1 MKILFMIVLS
11 ALNVYSQQRL
21 DQYID
26 YGQNNNADVQ
36 EAYDQWQG
44 AMEDV
49 SVVKKL
55 PNPSISAGYFLE
67 NVETA
72 VGPQEFKIGIMQ
84 KFPMFGKLSSVSR
97 ARSAQAEALKESY
110 LQIRANV
117 SAKIKSLYYDIYY
130 LEQAIDITR
139 QNVQLLENWEKV
151 IQIKYKTAQ
160 AGHPDVINTQI
171 ELMKLQNVLES
182 LKARKQPFLQSFRA
196 VLNDNTL
203 ENVEIPDTLVVE
215 WMDESRGSLLQKI
228 QKHNHTLLASEY
240 SVSSR
245 EDLLKRAKL
254 NYLPDVGIGLDYIG
268 TGEKEMGGV
277 PVTDSGKDPL
287 VFKVSLELPIWFG
300 KNAKHVSAARYRKTA
315 AESQLVSKQNS
326 IYVDVESVLYKMD
339 DARRKIDLYGNE
351 MIPKSME
358 SLGAS
363 EKAYISDK
371 ADLITLIDAQRRLLQ
386 FKLEYESAVVNYLQQ
401 KALLESYIGLEEGE

>member
-1 MKILFMIVLS
+1 MAGCNGRCFCS
-11 ALNVYSQQRL
+11 
-21 DQYID
+21 
-26 YGQNNNADVQ
+26 
-36 EAYDQWQG
+36 
-44 AMEDV
+44 
-49 SVVKKL
+49 KKL

-196 VLNDNTL
+196 VLNDIL
-203 ENVEIPDTLVVE
+203 
-215 WMDESRGSLLQKI
+215 WKCR
-228 QKHNHTLLASEY
+228 
-240 SVSSR
+240 
-245 EDLLKRAKL
+245 
-254 NYLPDVGIGLDYIG
+254 
-268 TGEKEMGGV
+268 
-277 PVTDSGKDPL
+277 DP
-287 VFKVSLELPIWFG
+287 
-300 KNAKHVSAARYRKTA
+300 
-315 AESQLVSKQNS
+315 
-326 IYVDVESVLYKMD
+326 
-339 DARRKIDLYGNE
+339 
-351 MIPKSME
+351 
-358 SLGAS
+358 
-363 EKAYISDK
+363 
-371 ADLITLIDAQRRLLQ
+371 
-386 FKLEYESAVVNYLQQ
+386 
-401 KALLESYIGLEEGE
+401 